1 MKRKMYKGGNSRNVP
16 EIDVPAALNDG
27 WTFERP
33 SAAIAHPHNPQEK
46 SKPPDVEAPTEPAP
60 RKRRSSASESSLL
73 E

>member
-1 MKRKMYKGGNSRNVP
+1 MKRKMYKDGNSRNVP

-33 SAAIAHPHNPQEK
+33 SAAIAPPKEDP
-46 SKPPDVEAPTEPAP
+46 KPPDEPEPAP
-60 RKRRSSASESSLL
+60 RKRRSSTSSESSLL

>member
-33 SAAIAHPHNPQEK
+33 SAAIAPPQEK
-46 SKPPDVEAPTEPAP
+46 PKPPDTEAPPEPAP
-60 RKRRSSASESSLL
+60 RKRRSSTSESSLL